1 LQLNSSVRR
10 QTHTFST
17 HACVF
22 RTLNKGVIP
31 PEKVRDY
38 LLSPVHPV
46 GRAKARFCA
55 ALGFRQAEWPLLQ
68 AALRAQAE
76 AGEAEPVAS
85 AYGRKFE
92 VRGMLQGPG
101 GRDAAVVTVWI
112 ILAGEEAPRLV
123 TAVPGDRP

>member
-1 LQLNSSVRR
+1 MRLPNAEQAIV
-10 QTHTFST
+10 
-17 HACVF
+17 
-22 RTLNKGVIP
+22 P

-38 LLSPVHPV
+38 LLSPGHPI
-46 GRAKARFCA
+46 GRAKARFFV
-55 ALGFRQAEWPLLQ
+55 ALGFRQAEWPVLQ
-68 AALRAQAE
+68 AALRAH
-76 AGEAEPVAS
+76 AGEGDAEPVPS

-123 TAVPGDRP
+123 TAVPGERP